1 MGAWFPARRR
11 RVGVMGE
18 DVAAAPVVVGSLRI
32 ARVEGVPPVMCC
44 ACAWVIEAG
53 AWLRV
58 ERDAAG
64 VIRVVFPLCD
74 ACAAVGA
81 PLI

>member
-1 MGAWFPARRR
+1 
-11 RVGVMGE
+11 MGE

-44 ACAWVIEAG
+44 ACAWVIESS

>member
-1 MGAWFPARRR
+1 
-11 RVGVMGE
+11 MGE
-18 DVAAAPVVVGSLRI
+18 DVAALPVVVGSLKI

-44 ACAWVIEAG
+44 ACSWVIEAG